1 MDFQEKKVNEK
12 SSLIREKITKK
23 SDFYHSYPIYY

>member
-12 SSLIREKITKK
+12 SSPARKNYKK
-23 SDFYHSYPIYY
+23 YDFYHSYPIYY